1 MPEITSLFVTRLYRA
16 RLNDLAKKKVDYDEL
31 LSPDLRDGMADDDE
45 AGQEWCEANGYPGY
59 TSYASLNDPAHAFAT
74 LGHPGRLAVFRLL
87 MRFAPQGVRPTEIAA
102 ALGLK
107 PNTLSHHLADL
118 TASGLVRRHGRA
130 GRCIYAVDL
139 DATEAL
145 IGYLALD
152 VGPRAARPA
161 APLLAPRKDA
171 AMRDT
176 DFDVLFIC
184 SGNSARSIFAEALL
198 RDLGKGK
205 FQAFS
210 AGPAPNTELN
220 PFALEVLRRNG
231 HDMAGLRSKHIRIPA
246 ARSIVMDFVF
256 TVCDTAAAEECPP
269 WPGQPITGHWGLPDP
284 VKATGTDAEKALVF
298 AQTYAALRRRIAAFV
313 ELPFDSLS
321 RLSLQSRVDAIGA
334 DPLDKRLTPCPASP

>member
-1 MPEITSLFVTRLYRA
+1 METTRA
-16 RLNDLAKKKVDYDEL
+16 V
-31 LSPDLRDGMADDDE
+31 
-45 AGQEWCEANGYPGY
+45 
-59 TSYASLNDPAHAFAT
+59 HAFAT

-87 MRFAPQGVRPTEIAA
+87 MRFAPRGVRPTEIAE

-107 PNTLSHHLADL
+107 PNTLSHHLSDL
-118 TASGLVRRHGRA
+118 TASGLVQVERRGRSLH
-130 GRCIYAVDL
+130 YSVDL
-139 DATEAL
+139 DTTEAL
-145 IGYLALD
+145 VGYLALD
-152 VGPRAARPA
+152 VGRARPDLL
-161 APLLAPRKDA
+161 APLLAARKDA

-198 RDLGKGK
+198 RDLGQGK

-210 AGPAPNTELN
+210 AGTRPGTELN
-220 PFALEVLRRNG
+220 PFALEVLKRNG
-231 HDMAGLRSKHIRIPA
+231 HDISGLRSKHISEFQQPG
-246 ARSIVMDFVF
+246 SIVMDFVF

-313 ELPFDSLS
+313 DLPFESLS
-321 RLSLQSRVDAIGA
+321 RMSLQSRVDAIGSAA
-334 DPLDKRLTPCPASP
+334 DDAEKA